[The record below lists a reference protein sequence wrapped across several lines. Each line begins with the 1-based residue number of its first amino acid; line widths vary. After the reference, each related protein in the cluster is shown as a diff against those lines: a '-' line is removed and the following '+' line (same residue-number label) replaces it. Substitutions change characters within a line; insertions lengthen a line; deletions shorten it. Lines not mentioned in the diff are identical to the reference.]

1 MFMRLFAT
9 LSKLSKIAE
18 HYSTNHPP
26 KGENLTKQTLQI
38 GAVRYRNCVTIDIDT
53 QGFYFCIHMIFS
65 KHPQIFIP
73 WKEFR
78 DIQES
83 KIYQKRAKEFSI
95 GEPPVGTIR
104 IPEEIFIKMES
115 YLT

>member
-1 MFMRLFAT
+1 MFMRLFEA

-18 HYSTNHPP
+18 RYPACHPST
-26 KGENLTKQTLQI
+26 GENLTKQTLQI
-38 GAVRYRNCVTIDIDT
+38 GAVRYRRCVTISIDT
-53 QGFYFCIHMIFS
+53 QGFYFCIHMIFK

-83 KIYQKRAKEFSI
+83 KIYQKRAKQISI
-95 GEPPVGTIR
+95 GEPPVGIIR
-104 IPEEIFIKMES
+104 IPEEVFNKMKS
-115 YLT
+115 YLA